1 MGRLIVI
8 SNRVSVPS
16 AAGAAGAQGGLAVAL
31 NSALREH
38 GGIWFGWSGQETEE
52 FTGHLD
58 MQRNEGVTTAT
69 IDLEAQDVEE
79 YYNGYANRTLW
90 PLFHYRIDLTEY
102 DRNFGEG
109 YERVNERFADS
120 VYPLIADDDLVWV
133 HDYHLLPLGSILRR
147 KGIKNRIGLFLHTPW
162 PPTRLLASLPF
173 HERLVASMLE
183 YDVIG
188 LQTTEWLESFLHY
201 VQKEMGLTV
210 NLDNS
215 IDYQG
220 RRVIARAFPIGID
233 YAEFSEAAKSDVAK
247 EAHQRLRD
255 SVRGRKILIGVD
267 RLDYSKG
274 LGERFESFSRFLS
287 DHPDM
292 AGKAVLLQIAP
303 PSRGDVES
311 YQQIREDLER
321 KTGHINGAH
330 ANVDFVPIR
339 YVNRGYPR
347 AELAGFYR
355 AANIGLVTP
364 LRDGMN
370 LVAKEYVAAQDP
382 EDPGVLILSQFAGAA
397 TQLKDALLV
406 NPHSVEHV
414 AETISRALDMPLKER
429 KRRHAALLASVK
441 EMDVLHWLKQYVLAL
456 SGAEKGSGALKSD
469 GGPSAADPELA
480 AQEESAML
488 GATEIA
494 GSH

>member
-31 NSALREH
+31 NSALRQQ
-38 GGIWFGWSGQETEE
+38 GGIWFGWSGQETAE

-58 MQRNEGVTTAT
+58 MQRNADVTTAT
-69 IDLEAQDVEE
+69 IDLEPQDVEE

-109 YERVNERFADS
+109 YERVNERFADA
-120 VYPLIADDDLVWV
+120 VFPLIESEDLVWV
-133 HDYHLLPLGSILRR
+133 HDYHLLPLGSMLRAR
-147 KGIKNRIGLFLHTPW
+147 GIGNRMGLFLHTPW
-162 PPTRLLASLPF
+162 PPTRLLTSLPF

-201 VQKEMGLTV
+201 VQKEMGLKV

-215 IDYQG
+215 IEYNG
-220 RRVIARAFPIGID
+220 RRVVARAFPIGID
-233 YAEFSEAAKSDVAK
+233 YAEFQEAACGDVAR
-247 EAHQRLRD
+247 EACQRLKA

-274 LGERFESFSRFLS
+274 LGERFESFSRFLA
-287 DHPDM
+287 DHPEM
-292 AGKAVLLQIAP
+292 AGNAVLLQIAP
-303 PSRGDVES
+303 PSRGDVAS

-330 ANVDFVPIR
+330 ADVDFVPIR

-355 AANIGLVTP
+355 AAEIGLVTP

-382 EDPGVLILSQFAGAA
+382 DDPGVLILSQFAGSAL
-397 TQLKDALLV
+397 QLKDALLV

-414 AETISRALDMPLKER
+414 AETIKRALDMPLAER
-429 KRRHAALLASVK
+429 KRRHARLLESVR
-441 EMDVLHWLKQYVLAL
+441 EQDVLHWLEQFVQVLANNERDA
-456 SGAEKGSGALKSD
+456 GMPPHD
-469 GGPSAADPELA
+469 QAA
-480 AQEESAML
+480 
-488 GATEIA
+488 
-494 GSH
+494 